1 MAFRFE
7 FEEAAARDL
16 RQLTKRNHPLLLAIV
31 TEYIPA
37 ILRDP
42 YGAGEKK
49 KGDLAHIRAYN
60 MKLNNV
66 VYRLAYMI
74 EDDVII
80 IVAIGEHDTTYT
92 RAARRR

>member
-1 MAFRFE
+1 MWRG
-7 FEEAAARDL
+7 
-16 RQLTKRNHPLLLAIV
+16 V
-31 TEYIPA
+31 
-37 ILRDP
+37 
-42 YGAGEKK
+42 
-49 KGDLAHIRAYN
+49 
-60 MKLNNV
+60 LNNV